1 MIGAALMGAVASNGG
16 AGVAGYAL
24 AMLVTAVVMAVLVVA
39 GLLLKNIKA
48 PAKGSVP
55 AGH

>member
-1 MIGAALMGAVASNGG
+1 MGAVASNGG

-24 AMLVTAVVMAVLVVA
+24 AMLVTAVVMAVLSVA
-39 GLLLKNIKA
+39 GLLLKNVKA
-48 PAKGSVP
+48 PTKGTVP

>member
-1 MIGAALMGAVASNGG
+1 MGAVASVGG
-16 AGVAGYAL
+16 AGVAGYAD